1 MRTLVTACRHRRTP
15 AWELNGCSFETEEYG
30 SHADR
35 SRIYHILVAH
45 SDPVPGPSHSHPR
58 PRSRRNRLRTPAAC
72 TLSVRPW
79 PLLALCRCSWPALG
93 IRNGA
98 GGVGAPVH
106 HLRQPVCGRGS
117 DVGVFLPSLE
127 AWVPIRAK
135 LAEAARV
142 DLDQRDSGL
151 GRRLLV
157 RFEGHH

>member
-1 MRTLVTACRHRRTP
+1 MVYYICTFLSR
-15 AWELNGCSFETEEYG
+15 
-30 SHADR
+30 ADAR
-35 SRIYHILVAH
+35 DAVIQSL
-45 SDPVPGPSHSHPR
+45 DPVTHTHARAQEP
-58 PRSRRNRLRTPAAC
+58 TPHTCSLHA
-72 TLSVRPW
+72 LSVRPW

-106 HLRQPVCGRGS
+106 HLRPPVCGRGS

-157 RFEGHH
+157 RFEGNH